1 MCKRESAGLW
11 HDTRESALGQQGEQ
25 AGQVGEPGAGGQAT
39 HISNSALRVPRG
51 LSYHTR
57 KSPCRLCS
65 AEPLVSSKPEQQ
77 QQVWGAA
84 GRPSKPT
91 SAVESQTWASEQTQI
106 VQELSSELDQDE
118 NKGHKECL
126 RTSDSE
132 VARKTRELK
141 DVCSGNPSAELPLS
155 RL

>member
-1 MCKRESAGLW
+1 MVIGYGKYGLFAKTFYLFLYKTESAGLW

-77 QQVWGAA
+77 QQV
-84 GRPSKPT
+84 
-91 SAVESQTWASEQTQI
+91 
-106 VQELSSELDQDE
+106 
-118 NKGHKECL
+118 
-126 RTSDSE
+126 
-132 VARKTRELK
+132 
-141 DVCSGNPSAELPLS
+141 
-155 RL
+155 